1 MGEKC
6 SQNALIMS
14 LATRILI
21 VLSPFLLC
29 LYYITGSWICQAFL
43 FFPANNFFICQLVGG
58 IPLVNLAGLNALDAD
73 TVAIESPNFHFVFLH
88 IFLRVRPPHHLCGYC
103 RLGWASSRPHLL
115 TIVYTMNRENA
126 SWNIAQ
132 NNLRFYLP
140 ICAL

>member
-58 IPLVNLAGLNALDAD
+58 IPLVNLAGLNARDAD
-73 TVAIESPNFHFVFLH
+73 TVAIESPNFHFL
-88 IFLRVRPPHHLCGYC
+88 FLRISFCGSGPHTTSVATAG
-103 RLGWASSRPHLL
+103 LGGTLLAHLL
-115 TIVYTMNRENA
+115 TIVYTMNRENS

-132 NNLRFYLP
+132 NNRRFYLP
-140 ICAL
+140 ICAF